1 MDHVCTSRKLRA
13 AICAVAMVGGLLVW
27 AASPASAATIIVNPG
42 QSIQAA
48 VDAAPPGSTVFVRP
62 GTYAETVTITTPA
75 IRLQGSGSGQTRIVP
90 PVAPGGPCDFGPDF
104 AQGICVM
111 GNLDPETFEVI
122 SFVRGVTVA
131 GFSVSGFSGSG
142 IFVAGGSSTTIEAN
156 RTNDNGEYGIFV
168 LESTGTRI
176 RSNQANNNAVAGIY
190 VGDSPNANASI
201 TGNNVAGN
209 QFGFFI
215 RAAVGGTLSGNDARQ
230 NCAGVFMLGD
240 PVDVAD
246 WTVSGNVVS
255 NNSRA
260 CPGGEEGPPLSGQG
274 ITVLFG
280 NNIRL
285 NGNRVLNNVPGGPT
299 QGSHG
304 IGVLFS
310 DQVFVTQNT
319 AFGNNPDIFWDQTGV
334 ATFVGNRCA
343 ISVPP
348 GLCA

>member
-1 MDHVCTSRKLRA
+1 MDQHRTGRRVSA
-13 AICAVAMVGGLLVW
+13 AICALTLVGGLLVLG
-27 AASPASAATIIVNPG
+27 ASPASAATIIVNPG

-48 VDAAPPGSTVFVRP
+48 VDAANPGDTVFVRP
-62 GTYAETVTITTPA
+62 GTYAEQVTITEPA
-75 IRLQGSGSGQTRIVP
+75 IRLQGSGSGQTRVVP
-90 PVAPGGPCDFGPDF
+90 PLSPGGPCDFGPGF
-104 AQGICVM
+104 VQGICVM

-122 SFVRGVTVA
+122 SFVRGVSIA

-142 IFVAGGSSTTIEAN
+142 IFVAGGSSTTIESN

-168 LESTGTRI
+168 LQSTGTRI
-176 RSNQANNNAVAGIY
+176 RGNQANNNAVAGIY

-215 RAAVGGTLSGNDARQ
+215 RAAVRGTISGNTARQ
-230 NCAGVFMLGD
+230 NCAGIFMLGD
-240 PVDVAD
+240 PVDVTD
-246 WTVSGNVVS
+246 WTVNGNNVS

-280 NNIRL
+280 ARNNIT
-285 NGNRVLNNVPGGPT
+285 GNTVLNNVPGGPT

-304 IGVLFS
+304 IGILFS
-310 DQVFVTQNT
+310 NDITVTQNT

-343 ISVPP
+343 ISIPP